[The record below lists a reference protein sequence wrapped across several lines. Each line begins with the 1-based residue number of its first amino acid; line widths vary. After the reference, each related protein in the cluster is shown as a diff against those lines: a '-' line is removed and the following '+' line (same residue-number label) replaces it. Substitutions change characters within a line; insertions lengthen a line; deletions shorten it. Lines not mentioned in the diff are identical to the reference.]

1 MMDPFHG
8 LLPLSGEEEERQE
21 TLPLDHQGA
30 RIALSY
36 LHLKAIFISFFMKLI
51 LLFFFLL
58 YVFAYISLCFM
69 SLKLNLSQD
78 LFKC

>member
-51 LLFFFLL
+51 LLFFF
-58 YVFAYISLCFM
+58 FTLCVCIYFFM
-69 SLKLNLSQD
+69 FHELEA
-78 LFKC
+78 